1 MAKSKKA
8 KPKSVKKTGRSLTAE
23 QQSRLA
29 AWLGSVASDPDRA
42 WTELEEL
49 AAQEADLAEAMVAGL
64 GGLDCP
70 AAADLAARS
79 GETETKALRKAARKA
94 AYQLAQ
100 KGLNPTEPAPPK
112 QTWTLKRQ
120 PVGPPKGLATG
131 YYPDGRQ
138 LVFFYLPQAGQ
149 EAWGGVALCHFAQ
162 GMTELMLERMSRTRF
177 KAMVQDH
184 LDQAPWAPAELE
196 GDDLVWLIKRMLA
209 RRRPDGLASASV
221 DPADRVS
228 LARWLAD
235 WDHVDPDKPAPM
247 SARAGDQ
254 VGEVDPAELLSKPPC
269 SMWPPLEELEQM
281 DDQDAG
287 LILNPEQQAD
297 MDRRRRSRQADRIYP
312 AADRPGWRERLIDT
326 AAFHQ
331 AGGEPGLARA
341 ALDAAEDV
349 DSFLTDLVA
358 LGWSILEEHR
368 QLMAQ
373 EQDQPA
379 ETETEG
385 GLIIP
390 GGIIS

>member
-8 KPKSVKKTGRSLTAE
+8 KPKSGKKTGRSLTAE

-29 AWLGSVASDPDRA
+29 AWLESVASDPDRA
-42 WTELEEL
+42 WTELGGL
-49 AAQEADLAEAMVAGL
+49 VAQEADLAEAMVAGL
-64 GGLDCP
+64 GRLDCQ

-79 GETETKALRKAARKA
+79 GEMEAKALRKAARKA

-100 KGLNPTEPAPPK
+100 KGLNPTEPSQSK
-112 QTWTLKRQ
+112 RTRTFKRQ
-120 PVGPPKGLATG
+120 PVGQPKGLATG

-138 LVFFYLPQAGQ
+138 LVFFYLPEAGQ
-149 EAWGGVALCHFAQ
+149 EALGGVALCHFAQ
-162 GMTELMLERMSRTRF
+162 GMNELMLERMSQTRF
-177 KAMVQDH
+177 KAMVRDH
-184 LDQAPWAPAELE
+184 LDQAPWPPAELE

-209 RRRPDGLASASV
+209 RRRPNGLASASV

-228 LARWLAD
+228 LTRWLAD
-235 WDHVDPDKPAPM
+235 WDHIDPDKPIPS
-247 SARAGDQ
+247 SA
-254 VGEVDPAELLSKPPC
+254 GEAEPVDEFDPAELLSQPPC

-297 MDRRRRSRQADRIYP
+297 MDRRRQGLQADRIYP

-326 AAFHQ
+326 AAFHR
-331 AGGEPGLARA
+331 AGGEPALALA
-341 ALDAAEDV
+341 ALAAAEDV

-358 LGWSILEEHR
+358 LGWTILEEHR
-368 QLMAQ
+368 RLMAQ
-373 EQDQPA
+373 EEDQPA

-390 GGIIS
+390 GGIIT